1 MGLQCP
7 PKNDKHYFATG
18 TWILHTDSG
27 LRQALFY
34 HRDLTNTNILHSLS
48 SATTCIILLQRL
60 AYCTLIQ
67 GYDKH
72 CSVTGTC
79 ILHTDSGLRQAL
91 FCYRTWTL
99 IQGYDKHCSVTGT
112 CILHTDSGLRQALF
126 CYRDLHTAHWF
137 GATTSI
143 ILPQGLAYCTL
154 IQGYRHCLVMW
165 CICCN
170 RTTLIGTNYHVDP
183 LKTVSSLSPT
193 GFFTLAEHKRTIR
206 RASDPSLN
214 TTAQWLVYSLGRQF
228 LWSE

>member
-1 MGLQCP
+1 M
-7 PKNDKHYFATG
+7 HYFAT
-18 TWILHTDSG
+18 
-27 LRQALFY
+27 A
-34 HRDLTNTNILHSLS
+34 
-48 SATTCIILLQRL
+48 
-60 AYCTLIQ
+60 
-67 GYDKH
+67 
-72 CSVTGTC
+72 TC

-91 FCYRTWTL
+91 FCYR
-99 IQGYDKHCSVTGT
+99 D
-112 CILHTDSGLRQALF
+112 LHTAHWFRATTSIVLLQDLNTDSGLRQALF

-228 LWSE
+228 LWSQ